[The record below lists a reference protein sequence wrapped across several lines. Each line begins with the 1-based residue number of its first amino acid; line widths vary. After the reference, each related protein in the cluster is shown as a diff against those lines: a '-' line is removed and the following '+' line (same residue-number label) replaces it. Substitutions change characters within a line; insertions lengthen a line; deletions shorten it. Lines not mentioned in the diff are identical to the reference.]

1 MKERYLKKSAGT
13 IMTKN
18 VPIFNKEDTIGF
30 IERNLFRDIRKI
42 ESINY
47 IYIVNKSNVLEGVL
61 SIKELF
67 REDKKKKVSS
77 VMNKDIISS
86 HPSSSQERTAHLVL
100 KHNIKSVPIINKKKK
115 FLGVVLS
122 DDILRVIHDEL
133 QDDISHFAGIEHSH
147 ANIDNISSMSLLKSL
162 KHRLPWLIIGI
173 FGGILAAQII
183 GLFEH
188 TLEENIILASF
199 IPLVVYLA
207 SAVGTQAGF
216 FIVRDL
222 AIKRKIDFLA
232 YTWRQFRVILSMGFL
247 ISIIIFAFSYL
258 FYNQLS
264 VSLVLLIAVLLTI
277 ISSIITGIFI
287 PYAFSKLRFD
297 PANASGPVATILQDI
312 ISVSLYL
319 LVAQALL

>member
-1 MKERYLKKSAGT
+1 
-13 IMTKN
+13 MTKD
-18 VPIFNKEDTIGF
+18 VPIFNKKNTIGF
-30 IERNLFRDIRKI
+30 IEENLFKDIKKI

-47 IYIVNKSNVLEGVL
+47 IYIVGKSNVLEGVL

-67 REDKKKKVSS
+67 RQDKSKKVSA
-77 VMNKDIISS
+77 VMIKDLVVS
-86 HPSSSQERTAHLVL
+86 HPSSSQEKTAHLVL
-100 KHNIKSVPIINKKKK
+100 NHNIKSIPIVNKKNK

-122 DDILRVIHDEL
+122 DDILRVIHNEL
-133 QDDISHFAGIEHSH
+133 QDDISHFAGIEHTD

-188 TLEENIILASF
+188 TLAENIILASF

-222 AIKRKIDFLA
+222 AIKKKIDFLA
-232 YTWRQFRVILSMGFL
+232 YTWRQFRVILAMSFL
-247 ISIIIFAFSYL
+247 LSILIFVFSYL
-258 FYNQLS
+258 FYDKLAI
-264 VSLVLLIAVLLTI
+264 SLVLALALFLTV

-297 PANASGPVATILQDI
+297 PANASGPIATILQDV

>member
-1 MKERYLKKSAGT
+1 VKNYYPKKSAGRL
-13 IMTKN
+13 MTKD
-18 VPIFNKEDTIGF
+18 VPIVNKEDTISF
-30 IERNLFRDIRKI
+30 VEKYLLKDIKKI

-47 IYIVNKSNVLEGVL
+47 IYVVNKYNILEGVL

-67 REDKKKKVSS
+67 RQDKNKKVSL
-77 VMNKDIISS
+77 VMNKEIIVSY
-86 HPSSSQERTAHLVL
+86 PSSSQEKTAHLAL
-100 KHNIKSVPIINKKKK
+100 KNNIKSIPIVNKKKK

-122 DDILRVIHDEL
+122 DDILRVIYNET
-133 QDDISHFAGIEHSH
+133 QEDISHFAGIGNNDV
-147 ANIDNISSMSLLKSL
+147 NIDNISSMSLLLSL

-188 TLEENIILASF
+188 TLAENIILASF

-207 SAVGTQAGF
+207 SAVGTQASF

-222 AIKRKIDFLA
+222 AIKKKIDFLA
-232 YTWRQFRVILSMGFL
+232 YSWRQFKVILSLGFFL
-247 ISIIIFAFSYL
+247 SIIIFVFSYF
-258 FYNQLS
+258 FYNNLAI
-264 VSLVLLIAVLLTI
+264 SLVLALAILITI

-297 PANASGPVATILQDI
+297 PANASGPIATILQDI
-312 ISVSLYL
+312 ISVGLYL
-319 LVAQALL
+319 LIAQALL